1 MTDTL
6 TVDWTINWRGSTWT
20 SADLTGTHVAVV
32 AEILDVAPPWDW
44 FNARDLHP
52 ALGPLQ
58 MVSLIAAFTIVEQK
72 VKGVAARR
80 AVLQAVQDA
89 EVDELLAALELP

>member
-20 SADLTGTHVAVV
+20 SADLTGVHVAVV
-32 AEILDVAPPWDW
+32 GELLDVAPPWTW
-44 FNARDLHP
+44 FNVKDLHP

-58 MVSLIAAFTIVEQK
+58 MVSLIAAFTIVDEQVVGK
-72 VKGVAARR
+72 AARR
-80 AVLQAVQDA
+80 AVLEAVKEA
-89 EVDELLAALELP
+89 TVDDLLAALELP